1 MKTETTRSAMK
12 RQLSWNDFIWVKTA
26 PFSQQDKAWILGLN
40 YSYIHNLIIGRTRA
54 DWQKVYKRVTQAEIN
69 KAMESYIP
77 RTIDTGLRRKPR
89 IKDRLEIRDFIFI
102 LRSRES
108 IDKIM
113 KRLNIKRRFVS
124 DVITGRIGY
133 NQVDIIQK
141 MSKDERDRLMT
152 DYTLTPLENVDNS
165 ETEKKVRATKLPVKP
180 LSEIIRI
187 NHACFAFKNM
197 ANFYQGANH
206 V

>member
-12 RQLSWNDFIWVKTA
+12 RQLSWADFIWVKKA
-26 PFSQQDKAWILGLN
+26 PYSQQDKAWILGLN

-54 DWQKVYKRVTQAEIN
+54 DWQKAYKLVTQAEIN
-69 KAMESYIP
+69 KVMASYTP

-89 IKDRLEIRDFIFI
+89 IKDRVEIRDFIFI

-108 IDKIM
+108 IDKLM
-113 KRLNIKRRFVS
+113 ERLNIKRRFVS
-124 DVITGRIGY
+124 DLITGRIGY

-141 MSKDERDRLMT
+141 LSKDEIERLMT
-152 DYTLTPLENVDNS
+152 DYKPIPLEDFDNS
-165 ETEKKVRATKLPVKP
+165 ETERKVRPTKHRTKP
-180 LSEIIRI
+180 LAEVILI

-197 ANFYQGANH
+197 AKFYQGATH
-206 V
+206 G